1 MFKHANRGA
10 LPAMLVLGVL
20 IGASLA
26 VASPSR
32 PNRVL
37 PSASPPVMAAP
48 QGPGEDGEAAGSE
61 STTEPHA
68 CAHAIAALAQG
79 DHGLSH
85 AIARVLSKCKEN
97 PQAPGLVNALLH
109 RPGTAEKGGGASP
122 HAGGA
127 EGAGGSGSGGAS
139 AGSGGSEGS
148 GSGSGGSGSGGSGST
163 DAGKDNNGKAKGHYD
178 GKGKNG

>member
-109 RPGTAEKGGGASP
+109 RPGTAEKGGGESH

-127 EGAGGSGSGGAS
+127 EGAGGSGGGAS

-148 GSGSGGSGSGGSGST
+148 GSGSGGSGST